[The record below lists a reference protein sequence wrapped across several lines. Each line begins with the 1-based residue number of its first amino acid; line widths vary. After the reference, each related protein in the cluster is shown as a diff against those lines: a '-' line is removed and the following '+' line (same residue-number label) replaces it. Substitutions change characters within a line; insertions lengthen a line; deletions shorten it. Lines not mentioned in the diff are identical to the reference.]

1 MKKTWIVGTRGS
13 KLALRQTE
21 IVIGRLAAL
30 HPGAQFTV
38 KIIKTTG
45 DTIWDKPLHL
55 IGGKGLFVKEI
66 EEALLAGDIDMAV
79 HSMKDMPVELPEGL
93 TLGAVLE
100 RENPRDAFISIKH
113 QRLADVGPGG
123 KVGTGSLRR
132 KAQLLSLNKGI
143 DVVPLRGN
151 VDTRLR
157 KLREQH
163 LDGIIL
169 ACAGVKRM
177 GFGEQITEV
186 LSFDI
191 MVPPSGQAAIGI
203 ETRAEPQLL
212 ELLKPLNH
220 EATMFEV
227 TVERKLQA
235 LIGGGCSVPLGI
247 NASVVNGELTIHSS
261 FGTEEGELL
270 VKQQVHGRP
279 DEADSL
285 IAASLKAIQAA
296 QERQG
301 QGSRVKGQG

>member
-1 MKKTWIVGTRGS
+1 MMKKTWMVGTRGS

-21 IVIGRLAAL
+21 IVIGRLATL
-30 HPGAQFTV
+30 YPDAQFIA

-66 EEALLAGDIDMAV
+66 EEALLAREIDMAV

-93 TLGAVLE
+93 TLGATLE
-100 RENPRDAFISIKH
+100 RENPRDVFISIKH
-113 QRLADVGPGG
+113 QRLSDVRPGG
-123 KVGTGSLRR
+123 KIGTGSLRR
-132 KAQLLSLNKGI
+132 KAQLLSLNKRI
-143 DVVPLRGN
+143 EVVPLRGN

-157 KLREQH
+157 KLREQS

-169 ACAGVKRM
+169 AYAGVKRM
-177 GFGEQITEV
+177 GFGEQITEI

-191 MVPPSGQAAIGI
+191 MVPPSGQGAIGI

-227 TVERKLQA
+227 SVERKLQA
-235 LIGGGCSVPLGI
+235 LVGGGCSVPLGI
-247 NASVVNGELTIHSS
+247 NASVVNGELTIHSA

-279 DEADSL
+279 DEADAL
-285 IAASLKAIQAA
+285 IAASLQPIKAA
-296 QERQG
+296 QEKLG
-301 QGSRVKGQG
+301 PGCSEKAS